1 MPDCL
6 IRKRYGKIENIE
18 IKSPSRP
25 PAFAFITFEDERD
38 AEDAV
43 RGRDGYDYKG
53 DRLRVEWAKAERRGL
68 RDYDRGRDAD
78 WQDLKDFF
86 RKSGDVVYADVKGR
100 GEGIVQYSNGSD
112 MRHAIRTLD
121 DTEMK

>member
-1 MPDCL
+1 M
-6 IRKRYGKIENIE
+6 
-18 IKSPSRP
+18 IKVTNLPRSCS
-25 PAFAFITFEDERD
+25 
-38 AEDAV
+38 
-43 RGRDGYDYKG
+43 
-53 DRLRVEWAKAERRGL
+53 
-68 RDYDRGRDAD
+68 